1 MNTVEFMKV
10 LVNCSKSKK
19 NKELA
24 IMAGLGLLV
33 VGGICYYYYTNNEE
47 LKRLNEK
54 YTGQISDMSSQISSL
69 KERNSSMQNQ
79 INKLHQKNNDLIA
92 SLKKCEDD
100 ISKKKEKDAC

>member
-10 LVNCSKSKK
+10 LANCSKSKT

-24 IMAGLGLLV
+24 IMASLGLLV

-69 KERNSSMQNQ
+69 KGRNSSMQNQ
-79 INKLHQKNNDLIA
+79 VNKLHQKNNDLMA
-92 SLKKCEDD
+92 SLKKCESTVANKDD
-100 ISKKKEKDAC
+100 KDRS